1 MLQTVCQQPFHD
13 RMSAATAGS
22 HTVFDDFF
30 LRVER
35 SQVIETHCADGS
47 LYQHCLPCGCLP
59 VGCSVRDLRP
69 RPSFC
74 FGKEMFS
81 RIQQNLFWNSRAIG
95 KRFRIVHLYFANG
108 KIIEVTTFRS
118 DEENFEE
125 GNNNIFGTIEQDSR
139 RRDFSINALYY
150 NPLDGHLIDFND
162 SMDDIRKRVIRSL
175 IPLSYSFKEDPVR
188 MIRALK
194 YSCTTG
200 FRLKWDVRWAMRR
213 DRSCIQKV
221 SVSRL
226 TDEVIKIF
234 NSGCACQILER
245 LHAAGLLA
253 FVMPSYDVYMKFD
266 KVKDALGKLDEEVRQ
281 AKTSGEGYPLS
292 SILYTISKPVLVVEE
307 GGQDAGE
314 IARELFREMKVMI
327 APMTPPNYE
336 LERAVEMVMQDLG
349 IRGVPSRRRG
359 GGRRKPAQ
367 AASGKSRRS
376 QTQTP
381 SKKRR
386 RSSGPKGTKV
396 ASVPA
401 EAASS
406 AEAHDL

>member
-1 MLQTVCQQPFHD
+1 MFTRYKTDDKGARSVVAKVYTAKEHNIHNSQID
-13 RMSAATAGS
+13 RDCLWAIRRLWNAG
-22 HTVFDDFF
+22 HKAY
-30 LRVER
+30 
-35 SQVIETHCADGS
+35 I
-47 LYQHCLPCGCLP
+47 
-59 VGCSVRDLRP
+59 VGGAVRDMLLGRRP
-69 RPSFC
+69 KDFDIATSASPR
-74 FGKEMFS
+74 
-81 RIQQNLFWNSRAIG
+81 QVQNLFWNSRAIG

-188 MIRALK
+188 MIRAVK

>member
-1 MLQTVCQQPFHD
+1 M
-13 RMSAATAGS
+13 
-22 HTVFDDFF
+22 
-30 LRVER
+30 
-35 SQVIETHCADGS
+35 
-47 LYQHCLPCGCLP
+47 
-59 VGCSVRDLRP
+59 
-69 RPSFC
+69 
-74 FGKEMFS
+74 
-81 RIQQNLFWNSRAIG
+81 
-95 KRFRIVHLYFANG
+95 
-108 KIIEVTTFRS
+108 
-118 DEENFEE
+118 
-125 GNNNIFGTIEQDSR
+125 
-139 RRDFSINALYY
+139 
-150 NPLDGHLIDFND
+150 
-162 SMDDIRKRVIRSL
+162 
-175 IPLSYSFKEDPVR
+175 
-188 MIRALK
+188 
-194 YSCTTG
+194 
-200 FRLKWDVRWAMRR
+200 
-213 DRSCIQKV
+213 
-221 SVSRL
+221 
-226 TDEVIKIF
+226 IKIF

-367 AASGKSRRS
+367 SASGKSRRS

>member
-1 MLQTVCQQPFHD
+1 MFTRYKTDDKGARSVVAKVYTAKEHNIHNSQID
-13 RMSAATAGS
+13 RDCLWAIRRLWNAG
-22 HTVFDDFF
+22 HKAY
-30 LRVER
+30 
-35 SQVIETHCADGS
+35 I
-47 LYQHCLPCGCLP
+47 
-59 VGCSVRDLRP
+59 VGGAVRDMLLGRRP
-69 RPSFC
+69 KDFDIATSASPR
-74 FGKEMFS
+74 
-81 RIQQNLFWNSRAIG
+81 QVQNLFWNSRAIG

-125 GNNNIFGTIEQDSR
+125 GNNNIFGTIEQDSH

-162 SMDDIRKRVIRSL
+162 SMDDIRRRVIRSL

-188 MIRALK
+188 MIRAVK

-307 GGQDAGE
+307 NGLDAGE

-349 IRGVPSRRRG
+349 IRGVPSRRRLLRRRG
-359 GGRRKPAQ
+359 EGPPGRRA
-367 AASGKSRRS
+367 RRS
-376 QTQTP
+376 HPFQPKPPQVQRPTTSSPIPLSLWTP
-381 SKKRR
+381 D
-386 RSSGPKGTKV
+386 GP
-396 ASVPA
+396 
-401 EAASS
+401 
-406 AEAHDL
+406 

>member
-1 MLQTVCQQPFHD
+1 MFTRYKTDDKGARNVVAKVYTAKEHNIHNSQID
-13 RMSAATAGS
+13 RDCLWAIRRLWNAG
-22 HTVFDDFF
+22 HKAY
-30 LRVER
+30 
-35 SQVIETHCADGS
+35 I
-47 LYQHCLPCGCLP
+47 
-59 VGCSVRDLRP
+59 VGGAVRDMLLGRRP
-69 RPSFC
+69 KDFDIATSASPR
-74 FGKEMFS
+74 
-81 RIQQNLFWNSRAIG
+81 QVQNLFWNSRAIG

-188 MIRALK
+188 MIRAVK

>member
-1 MLQTVCQQPFHD
+1 MFTRYKTDDKGARSVVAKVYTAKEHNIHNSQID
-13 RMSAATAGS
+13 RDCLWAIRRLWNAG
-22 HTVFDDFF
+22 HKAY
-30 LRVER
+30 
-35 SQVIETHCADGS
+35 I
-47 LYQHCLPCGCLP
+47 
-59 VGCSVRDLRP
+59 VGGAVRDMLLGRRP
-69 RPSFC
+69 KDFDIATSASPR
-74 FGKEMFS
+74 
-81 RIQQNLFWNSRAIG
+81 QVQNLFWNSRAIG

-188 MIRALK
+188 MIRAIK

>member
-1 MLQTVCQQPFHD
+1 MFTRYKTDDKGARSVVAKVYTAKEHNIHNSQID
-13 RMSAATAGS
+13 RDCLWAIRRLWNAG
-22 HTVFDDFF
+22 HKAY
-30 LRVER
+30 
-35 SQVIETHCADGS
+35 I
-47 LYQHCLPCGCLP
+47 
-59 VGCSVRDLRP
+59 VGGAVRDMLLGRRP
-69 RPSFC
+69 KDFDIATSASPR
-74 FGKEMFS
+74 
-81 RIQQNLFWNSRAIG
+81 QVQNLFWNSRAIG

-188 MIRALK
+188 MIRAVK

-307 GGQDAGE
+307 GSQDAGE

>member
-1 MLQTVCQQPFHD
+1 MFTRYKTDDKGARSVVAKVYTAKEHNIHNSQID
-13 RMSAATAGS
+13 RDCLWAIRRLWNAG
-22 HTVFDDFF
+22 HKAY
-30 LRVER
+30 
-35 SQVIETHCADGS
+35 I
-47 LYQHCLPCGCLP
+47 
-59 VGCSVRDLRP
+59 VGGAVRDMLLGRRP
-69 RPSFC
+69 KDFDIATSASPR
-74 FGKEMFS
+74 
-81 RIQQNLFWNSRAIG
+81 QVQNLFWNSRAIG

-125 GNNNIFGTIEQDSR
+125 GNNNIFGTIEQDSH

-188 MIRALK
+188 MIRAVK

>member
-1 MLQTVCQQPFHD
+1 MFTRYKTDDKGARSVVAKVYTAKEHNIHNSQID
-13 RMSAATAGS
+13 RDCLWAIRRLWNAG
-22 HTVFDDFF
+22 HKAY
-30 LRVER
+30 
-35 SQVIETHCADGS
+35 I
-47 LYQHCLPCGCLP
+47 
-59 VGCSVRDLRP
+59 VGGAVRDMLLGRRP
-69 RPSFC
+69 KDFDIATSASPR
-74 FGKEMFS
+74 
-81 RIQQNLFWNSRAIG
+81 QVQNLFWNSRAIG

-125 GNNNIFGTIEQDSR
+125 GNNNIFGTIEQDSH

-188 MIRALK
+188 MIRAVK

-307 GGQDAGE
+307 GDQDAGE

-401 EAASS
+401 EATSS

>member
-1 MLQTVCQQPFHD
+1 MFTRYKTDDKGARSVVAKVYTAKEHNIHNSQID
-13 RMSAATAGS
+13 RDCLWAIRRLWNAG
-22 HTVFDDFF
+22 HKAY
-30 LRVER
+30 
-35 SQVIETHCADGS
+35 I
-47 LYQHCLPCGCLP
+47 
-59 VGCSVRDLRP
+59 VGGAVRDMLLGRRP
-69 RPSFC
+69 KDFDIATSASPR
-74 FGKEMFS
+74 
-81 RIQQNLFWNSRAIG
+81 QVQNLFWNSRAIG

-386 RSSGPKGTKV
+386 RSSGSKGTKV

>member
-1 MLQTVCQQPFHD
+1 MFTRYKTDDKGARSVVAKVYTAKEHNIHNSQID
-13 RMSAATAGS
+13 RDCLWAIRRLWNAG
-22 HTVFDDFF
+22 HKAY
-30 LRVER
+30 
-35 SQVIETHCADGS
+35 I
-47 LYQHCLPCGCLP
+47 
-59 VGCSVRDLRP
+59 VGGAVRDMLLGRRP
-69 RPSFC
+69 KDFDIATSASPR
-74 FGKEMFS
+74 
-81 RIQQNLFWNSRAIG
+81 QVQNLFWNSRAIG

-188 MIRALK
+188 MIRAVK

-367 AASGKSRRS
+367 VASGKSRRS

>member
-1 MLQTVCQQPFHD
+1 MFTRYKTDDKGARSVVAKVYTAKEHNIHNSQID
-13 RMSAATAGS
+13 RDCLWAIRRLWNAG
-22 HTVFDDFF
+22 HKAY
-30 LRVER
+30 
-35 SQVIETHCADGS
+35 I
-47 LYQHCLPCGCLP
+47 
-59 VGCSVRDLRP
+59 VGGAVRDMLLGRRP
-69 RPSFC
+69 KDFDIATSASPR
-74 FGKEMFS
+74 
-81 RIQQNLFWNSRAIG
+81 QVQNLFWNSRAIG

-188 MIRALK
+188 MIRAVK

-401 EAASS
+401 EATSS

>member
-1 MLQTVCQQPFHD
+1 MFTRYKTDDKGARSVVAKVYTAKEHNIHNSQID
-13 RMSAATAGS
+13 RDCLWAIRRLWNAG
-22 HTVFDDFF
+22 HKAY
-30 LRVER
+30 
-35 SQVIETHCADGS
+35 I
-47 LYQHCLPCGCLP
+47 
-59 VGCSVRDLRP
+59 VGGAVRDMLLGRRP
-69 RPSFC
+69 KDFDIATSASPR
-74 FGKEMFS
+74 
-81 RIQQNLFWNSRAIG
+81 QVQNLFWNSRAIG

-125 GNNNIFGTIEQDSR
+125 GNNNIFGTIEQDSH

-188 MIRALK
+188 MIRAVK

-221 SVSRL
+221 SVSRM

-376 QTQTP
+376 QAQAS

-396 ASVPA
+396 ASIPA
-401 EAASS
+401 EATSS

>member
-1 MLQTVCQQPFHD
+1 MFTRYKTDDKGARSVVAKVYTAKEHNIHNSQID
-13 RMSAATAGS
+13 RDCLWAIRRLWNAG
-22 HTVFDDFF
+22 HKAY
-30 LRVER
+30 
-35 SQVIETHCADGS
+35 I
-47 LYQHCLPCGCLP
+47 
-59 VGCSVRDLRP
+59 VGGAVRDMLLGRRP
-69 RPSFC
+69 KDFDIATSASPR
-74 FGKEMFS
+74 
-81 RIQQNLFWNSRAIG
+81 QVQNLFWNSRAIG

-125 GNNNIFGTIEQDSR
+125 GNNNIFGTIEQDSH

-188 MIRALK
+188 MIRAVK

-200 FRLKWDVRWAMRR
+200 FRLKWNVRWAMRR

-376 QTQTP
+376 QTQTAH
-381 SKKRR
+381 SA
-386 RSSGPKGTKV
+386 
-396 ASVPA
+396 ASVSPTA
-401 EAASS
+401 P
-406 AEAHDL
+406 

>member
-1 MLQTVCQQPFHD
+1 MFTRYKTDDKGARSVVAKVYTAKEHNIHNSQID
-13 RMSAATAGS
+13 RDCLWAIRRLWNAG
-22 HTVFDDFF
+22 HKAY
-30 LRVER
+30 
-35 SQVIETHCADGS
+35 I
-47 LYQHCLPCGCLP
+47 
-59 VGCSVRDLRP
+59 VGGAVRDMLLGRRP
-69 RPSFC
+69 KDFDIATSASPR
-74 FGKEMFS
+74 
-81 RIQQNLFWNSRAIG
+81 QVQNLFWNSRAIG

-125 GNNNIFGTIEQDSR
+125 GNNNIFGTIEQDSH

-188 MIRALK
+188 MIRAVK

-234 NSGCACQILER
+234 NSGCAFQILER

-401 EAASS
+401 EATSS

>member
-1 MLQTVCQQPFHD
+1 MGG
-13 RMSAATAGS
+13 A
-22 HTVFDDFF
+22 
-30 LRVER
+30 
-35 SQVIETHCADGS
+35 
-47 LYQHCLPCGCLP
+47 
-59 VGCSVRDLRP
+59 VRDMLLGRRP
-69 RPSFC
+69 KDFDIATSASPR
-74 FGKEMFS
+74 
-81 RIQQNLFWNSRAIG
+81 QVQNLFWNSRAIG

-349 IRGVPSRRRG
+349 IKGVPSRRRG

-386 RSSGPKGTKV
+386 RSSGSKGTKV